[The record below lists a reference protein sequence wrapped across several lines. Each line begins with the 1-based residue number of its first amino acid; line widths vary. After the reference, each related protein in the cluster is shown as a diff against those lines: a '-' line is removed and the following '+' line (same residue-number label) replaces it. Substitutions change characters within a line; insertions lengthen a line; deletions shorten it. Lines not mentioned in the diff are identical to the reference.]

1 MPGAFVRGMNTNTK
15 GILTGT
21 RLGRLSVLLLG
32 CGMLLAG
39 GLMLRGKHVE
49 VRPVTPQ
56 INADEAG
63 RIYHERMQETDRL
76 LRSDGIDLSWNR

>member
-1 MPGAFVRGMNTNTK
+1 MNTNTK

-49 VRPVTPQ
+49 ARAVTPQ
-56 INADEAG
+56 IDADEAG

-76 LRSDGIDLSWNR
+76 LRAKGLDLSSSR

>member
-1 MPGAFVRGMNTNTK
+1 MNTTNK

-32 CGMLLAG
+32 CGMLLTGAF
-39 GLMLRGKHVE
+39 MLRGKHVE
-49 VRPVTPQ
+49 ARVVRPQVE
-56 INADEAG
+56 ADEAG

-76 LRSDGIDLSWNR
+76 LRSEGLDLSWDR